1 MKKIE
6 QKKNAA
12 KADVKKETKTTDKK
26 EEAKHEAPKVEAAKG
41 PERPKLPA
49 DFCLEKADWEGNA
62 TCFDPSSNNCKV
74 CKKDFPKTQEACSA
88 RADYLATIGKASKA
102 KKTSTGER
110 KTKVGGVASQCKI
123 INDGLLAKLP
133 KSEIIANV
141 AAIHYAGDV
150 TASSRRVERHI
161 KSLKDGT
168 YVNAPVLAAM
178 SYLDK
183 PVKAVA
189 AKK

>member
-1 MKKIE
+1 MKKID

-12 KADVKKETKTTDKK
+12 KDVKKDAKK
-26 EEAKHEAPKVEAAKG
+26 LEAPKVETAKG

-49 DFCLEKADWEGNA
+49 DFCLDKSDWEGNA
-62 TCFDPSSNNCKV
+62 TCYSETSHQCYVDKIKYPGKKSPCE
-74 CKKDFPKTQEACSA
+74 KDFPVTHAACMA
-88 RADYLATIGKASKA
+88 RADYLSTIGKAAKA
-102 KKTSTGER
+102 KKISTGER
-110 KTKVGGVASQCKI
+110 KSRVGGVASQCKI

-150 TASSRRVERHI
+150 ASSSRRVERHI

-168 YVNAPVLAAM
+168 YVNVPVLAV
-178 SYLDK
+178 LTNQ
-183 PVKAVA
+183 
-189 AKK
+189 